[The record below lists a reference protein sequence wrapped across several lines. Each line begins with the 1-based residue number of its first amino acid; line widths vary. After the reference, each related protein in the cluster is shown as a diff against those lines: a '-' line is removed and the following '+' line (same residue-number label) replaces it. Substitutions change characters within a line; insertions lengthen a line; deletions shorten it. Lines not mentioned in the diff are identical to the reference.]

1 MADFDA
7 KRATIDFKITPDE
20 EKVILE
26 LRKPLAIRV
35 AELQAKADAYRNY
48 IQAIKNSE
56 QIK

>member
-7 KRATIDFKITPDE
+7 KQATIDFKITPEE

-35 AELQAKADAYRNY
+35 AELRAKADAYRNY
-48 IQAIKNSE
+48 IQAIKKSE